1 MKKGILGCLVLVL
14 LSVGSAEAFIKVEF
28 DSIAGSYIQYGMTP
42 SASWE
47 DTGIPAGSMFYVAW
61 AGADNII
68 DPTAPGTYLTSGDD
82 LICTLDVGQTTPAIF
97 YTVPTGDQYGQITV
111 APSGINIYAP
121 NGESDFTGKTGV
133 YLRVF
138 DSATPTAGNH
148 YVSGSYNGTNTTF
161 GAPWDTKPGGD
172 GLLTEPAGAANYN
185 EQLDMTQSGDT
196 VGGPGGG
203 SHIILDSTIQV
214 IPEPGTLGLLAL
226 GLAGVFAAR
235 KKRK

>member
-1 MKKGILGCLVLVL
+1 MKKAIVLWLVVL
-14 LSVGSAEAFIKVEF
+14 LFAVVSAEAYITVEF
-28 DSIAGSYIQYGMTP
+28 DSLSGSYIQYGMLP
-42 SASWE
+42 SASWL

-61 AGADNII
+61 AGADNTI
-68 DPTAPGTYLTSGDD
+68 DSTAAGSHLTSGDD
-82 LICTLDVGQTTPAIF
+82 MICTLDAGQTTPAIF
-97 YTVPTGDQYGQITV
+97 YTQPTGAQYGQITV
-111 APSGINIYAP
+111 APSGVNIYAP

-138 DSATPTAGNH
+138 DSATPIAGDH

-172 GLLTEPAGAANYN
+172 AQLTEPPGIANTY
-185 EQLDMTQSGDT
+185 EQLDMTQSPDT

-203 SHIILDSTIQV
+203 SHIVLDSTIQA

-235 KKRK
+235 KKRT